1 MYHRQPYSDAELI
14 QQLRQ
19 GSEDAFTEIYNRYW
33 EILFSIAYKFSK
45 DKELACEIVQDVF
58 MGLWNRRSEKIINHL
73 SAYLAT
79 AARFEVF
86 KQIAREKRREQIL
99 QNGPAPI
106 LALEGDET
114 INAVFLKEF
123 IHGEIEKLPEK
134 CRLVFRFS
142 REQGMTIPEIAQQ
155 LHVSNKAV
163 EGHLTKALKI
173 LRRSLKDAYG
183 WLFTLL

>member
-1 MYHRQPYSDAELI
+1 MFHHQSYSETKLI
-14 QQLRQ
+14 SLLRE
-19 GSEDAFTEIYNRYW
+19 GSDEAFTEIYNRYW

-58 MGLWNRRSEKIINHL
+58 MGLWNRRSEKIIRNL

-79 AARFEVF
+79 AVRFEVF
-86 KQIAREKRREQIL
+86 KQIARAKRRKHIL

-106 LALEGDET
+106 LAYEGDDT
-114 INAVFLKEF
+114 VNAVFLKEF
-123 IHGEIEKLPEK
+123 IQDEIEKLPEK